1 MLVNSNGLLSK
12 ALKEGYAIP
21 SYNINNFEWTKYIL
35 EACKEYDNFV
45 ISSGCDIPA
54 SASWDNIEEY
64 FNTVKNYNKG
74 E

>member
-1 MLVNSNGLLSK
+1 MLKNTVERTEESVREFKDGTRESIRNKIL
-12 ALKEGYAIP
+12 E
-21 SYNINNFEWTKYIL
+21 IL

-54 SASWDNIEEY
+54 SASWNNIDEY
-64 FNTVKNYNKG
+64 FKTVKNYNKG